1 MEHIL
6 VFNKIS
12 ANPANQKV
20 DQGIDDQEKKE

>member
-12 ANPANQKV
+12 ANPTNQKV
-20 DQGIDDQEKKE
+20 DQGIDD